1 MAQPPVHPHGELHNP
16 DTAYEHSDINLGAIV
31 AFAVLLAVITLT
43 IQAAVYGIF
52 VMFNHFE
59 QTADRTV
66 SPLEA
71 PAGTAPPEPRLQTT
85 PWSDLQQLRAAEL
98 LYLHSYGWID
108 KDRGIAHMPI
118 EKAKALLL
126 QKGLPVRPGLAD
138 PTEGTSFASTGE
150 SSGGRNLP
158 ASGPDRSAPAAPPAA
173 SPRAPQA
180 PGGTALNP
188 PQATKRGGNLR

>member
-1 MAQPPVHPHGELHNP
+1 MAQPPVHPHGELHTP

-66 SPLEA
+66 SPLEVS
-71 PAGTAPPEPRLQTT
+71 AGTAPPEPRLQTT
-85 PWSDLQQLRAAEL
+85 PWSDLQQLRAADL
-98 LYLHSYGWID
+98 VYLHSYGWID
-108 KDRGIAHMPI
+108 KDRGIAHIPI
-118 EKAKALLL
+118 DKAKALLL
-126 QKGLPVRPGLAD
+126 QKGLPVRPELAD
-138 PTEGTSFASTGE
+138 PTEGTSFATTGE

-158 ASGPDRSAPAAPPAA
+158 ASGPDRSAPGAPPIA
-173 SPRAPQA
+173 SPSA
-180 PGGTALNP
+180 PGATGDSTP
-188 PQATKRGGNLR
+188 KPSQATKPGGDLR